1 MSKYKDAKYSKITIT
16 NDSEVKEIFND
27 DDTYVYSSLTCEGG
41 IAVHKGLS
49 IGMQEKMVSGLMI
62 YDNENFYGYSEKY
75 GLILLSNN
83 NEYQELDIPDINT
96 NKLMANE
103 DNKGIEKKKLNINL
117 ILKDNNNYF
126 LKINEYLSDVE
137 LIFDINFII
146 DDETMLSNY
155 SLVLLNESI
164 INIEINFIDNN
175 LYFSDNFNNEIKS
188 KEFIKFNIEYINSD
202 YILID
207 KVKYS
212 KK

>member
-75 GLILLSNN
+75 GLVLLSNN